1 MFTNAGV
8 TIRKLTAI
16 VLVIL
21 SMCMMMSAQAET
33 ATADTIF
40 GEVKDATYENAFLGL
55 GCTME
60 GWHYYTDEEMEK
72 INQKT
77 KAALSDELAELV
89 NRNIALMMVESPDG
103 SQNANIQIQN
113 VKDYVAFYNALGIQS
128 VAEQSLDAFKSTLET
143 AGFTDIQ
150 VEVGELSIGDRS
162 FTCVTG
168 EYNLQ
173 GVQMYFK
180 QLWDIRDIYLV
191 TVTATAILEDTT
203 DEIFSKF
210 FLP

>member
-16 VLVIL
+16 ILVIL

-33 ATADTIF
+33 ATADTLF

-60 GWHYYTDEEMEK
+60 GWHYYMDEEMEK

-168 EYNLQ
+168 EYKLQ